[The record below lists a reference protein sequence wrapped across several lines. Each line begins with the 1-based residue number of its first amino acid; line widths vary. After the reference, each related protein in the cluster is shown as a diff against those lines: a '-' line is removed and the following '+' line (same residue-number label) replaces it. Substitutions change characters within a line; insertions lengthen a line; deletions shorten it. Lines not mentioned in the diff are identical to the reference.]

1 MTNTNQTRQE
11 SVNGLLDTLT
21 QVNRL
26 AHRARNAD
34 DRRRFF
40 MNKNRLIS
48 FAITKLD
55 DCCRYSYQA
64 FDDGRIMIVVA
75 ISGAKTRTFHQPF
88 EKLSVSAQ
96 TVVYNAI
103 GTPAASR
110 AAIA

>member
-1 MTNTNQTRQE
+1 MTNIRQPRLE
-11 SVNGLLDTLT
+11 SVNGLLDKLT

-26 AHRARNAD
+26 AHHARHDA

-40 MNKNRLIS
+40 KNKNELIS
-48 FAITKLD
+48 FAITKLEE
-55 DCCRYSYQA
+55 CCRYSYQA
-64 FDDGRIMIVVA
+64 FDDGRVMVVVA

-96 TVVYNAI
+96 TRVYNAI

-110 AAIA
+110 AAVA